1 LPTPLLEEEAA
12 RVLASA
18 DVSQKPD
25 QDLFSSQDY
34 RMLLATLAHDL
45 KNPLTRIRARAQL
58 LQRRIQQPEGL
69 DRSQLSEALA
79 QIEAATTRM
88 NTLLDEVV
96 ALSAKNDLG
105 TGLSRE
111 SVDLVGVVRYLAQQ
125 YQQASERHQIRV
137 RAPQGDVVGR
147 WDRLRVERIVSNL
160 LSNAVKYSPDGGEVL
175 VSVWIEGDASGRQRW
190 AILDVRDQ
198 GIGIPADDLPHL
210 FKQRYRA
217 RNALGRA
224 AGTGLGL
231 AAVAHMVNEL
241 GGTVG
246 VESEE
251 RRGSTFSVR
260 LPLGGVSGDPRR
272 RDELRQGRDADVC
285 QVIAGSP

>member
-1 LPTPLLEEEAA
+1 MYPEREDRLLPTPLLEGEAA
-12 RVLASA
+12 QVVASG
-18 DVSQKPD
+18 DVWQKPD
-25 QDLFSSQDY
+25 QDSFSSQDY

-58 LQRRIQQPEGL
+58 LQRRMQQPEGL
-69 DRSQLSEALA
+69 DRSQLSEALT

-96 ALSAKNDLG
+96 ALSANDTVG
-105 TGLSRE
+105 TGVSRE
-111 SVDLVGVVRYLAQQ
+111 SVGLVGVVRYLAQQ
-125 YQQASERHQIRV
+125 YEQTSECHRIHV
-137 RAPQGDVVGR
+137 KAPHGEVVGP

-160 LSNAVKYSPDGGEVL
+160 LSNAVKYSPDGGEVHI
-175 VSVWIEGDASGRQRW
+175 SVWIEVDPSGRQRW
-190 AILDVRDQ
+190 AILGVRDE

-231 AAVAHMVNEL
+231 AAVKHMVNEL

-246 VESEE
+246 VQSEE

-260 LPLGGVSGDPRR
+260 LPLG
-272 RDELRQGRDADVC
+272 
-285 QVIAGSP
+285 

>member
-1 LPTPLLEEEAA
+1 VYPEQEDRLLPTPLLEGETAQ
-12 RVLASA
+12 VVASA
-18 DVSQKPD
+18 DVSQKPE
-25 QDLFSSQDY
+25 QASFSSQDY

-58 LQRRIQQPEGL
+58 LQRRMQQPEGL

-79 QIEAATTRM
+79 QIEAATSRM

-96 ALSAKNDLG
+96 AMSAKDNIG
-105 TGLSRE
+105 TGESRE
-111 SVDLVGVVRYLAQQ
+111 SVGLVGVVRYLAQQ
-125 YQQASERHQIRV
+125 YQQTSECHRIHVQ
-137 RAPQGDVVGR
+137 APHGEVVGP

-160 LSNAVKYSPDGGEVL
+160 LSNAVKYSPDGGEVHI
-175 VSVWIEGDASGRQRW
+175 SVWIEVEPSGRQRW
-190 AILDVRDQ
+190 AILGVRDE

-210 FKQRYRA
+210 FKLRYRA

-231 AAVAHMVNEL
+231 AAVKHMVNEL

-246 VESEE
+246 VQSEE

-260 LPLGGVSGDPRR
+260 LPLG
-272 RDELRQGRDADVC
+272 
-285 QVIAGSP
+285 

>member
-1 LPTPLLEEEAA
+1 
-12 RVLASA
+12 
-18 DVSQKPD
+18 
-25 QDLFSSQDY
+25 
-34 RMLLATLAHDL
+34 MLVATLAHDL

-58 LQRRIQQPEGL
+58 LQRRLQQPEGL

-79 QIEAATTRM
+79 QIEASATRM

-96 ALSAKNDLG
+96 ALSAKDDLG
-105 TGLSRE
+105 TGVSRE

-137 RAPQGDVVGR
+137 RAPQGDVAGR

-175 VSVWIEGDASGRQRW
+175 VWVWIEGDPSGPQRW
-190 AILDVRDQ
+190 AILGVRDQ

-231 AAVAHMVNEL
+231 AAVQHMVKEL

-246 VESEE
+246 LQSEE
-251 RRGSTFSVR
+251 RRESTFSVR
-260 LPLGGVSGDPRR
+260 LPLGGDAGDHRL
-272 RDELRQGRDADVC
+272 RDELRQGRDADDARSSRGRSDTTGGAR
-285 QVIAGSP
+285 QQR